1 MQAAAAIAVVMLAM
15 AFAMLIVTNSMQAW
29 HLRYVGR
36 GESDV
41 ASDESNAPRPHGWS
55 TPVGAGPVT
64 RRVVL
69 LASSLVLTLLFF
81 WSHRWLLIFSSALST
96 GRRHVFQATSPSRD
110 TQHAIWLTV
119 LTALIVVPINIV
131 FGLAAAWTVTKFDF
145 PGRTLLISLIELPYS
160 ISPIVAGVA
169 YLFVYGSQGLFGP
182 LLEAMGIKVMFALP
196 AIFLASMFVTAPF
209 VARELIPLM
218 QVQGT
223 DEEEAAVTL
232 GASGFTTF
240 MRVTLPNVRWA
251 VIYGAIL
258 CNARVMGEF
267 GAVSVVSGNIRGQTT
282 TLPLQ
287 IELLYQD
294 YNVAGAF
301 AAATVLT
308 AVALLTIVIKVALER
323 ISPDHAQAPTR
334 PARPLIACWGFSP
347 GSALALKGP
356 MGAARLAPF
365 PWLHTS

>member
-1 MQAAAAIAVVMLAM
+1 VFVRSL
-15 AFAMLIVTNSMQAW
+15 
-29 HLRYVGR
+29 
-36 GESDV
+36 SD
-41 ASDESNAPRPHGWS
+41 PG
-55 TPVGAGPVT
+55 
-64 RRVVL
+64 
-69 LASSLVLTLLFF
+69 
-81 WSHRWLLIFSSALST
+81 
-96 GRRHVFQATSPSRD
+96 

-119 LTALIVVPINIV
+119 ITALIAVPMNIL
-131 FGLAAAWTVTKFDF
+131 FGLAAAWTVTKFVF
-145 PGRTLLISLIELPYS
+145 PGRTLLIALIELPYS

-182 LLEAMGIKVMFALP
+182 VLDYFGLKVMFALP
-196 AIFLASMFVTAPF
+196 AIVLASMFVTAPF

-232 GASGFTTF
+232 GASGFATF
-240 MRVTLPNVRWA
+240 WRVTLPNVRWA
-251 VIYGAIL
+251 VLYGAIL

-308 AVALLTIVIKVALER
+308 AVALVTIIIKVALER
-323 ISPDHAQAPTR
+323 ISRETDVPAV
-334 PARPLIACWGFSP
+334 ARPP
-347 GSALALKGP
+347 G
-356 MGAARLAPF
+356 
-365 PWLHTS
+365 H

>member
-1 MQAAAAIAVVMLAM
+1 MSQPP
-15 AFAMLIVTNSMQAW
+15 SE
-29 HLRYVGR
+29 R
-36 GESDV
+36 GHTEWMV
-41 ASDESNAPRPHGWS
+41 
-55 TPVGAGPVT
+55 TPVGAGPVA

-69 LASSLVLTLLFF
+69 GIVAIVTLLF
-81 WSHRWLLIFSSALST
+81 LVAPLALIVSSALSQ
-96 GRRHVFQATSPSRD
+96 GVGVFFRSLSDAGTR
-110 TQHAIWLTV
+110 HAILLTV
-119 LTALIVVPINIV
+119 ITAIIAVPLNIL

-182 LLEAMGIKVMFALP
+182 LLDYFGLKVMFALP
-196 AIFLASMFVTAPF
+196 AIVLASMFVTAPF

-232 GASGFTTF
+232 GASGLATF
-240 MRVTLPNVRWA
+240 LRVTLPNIRWA
-251 VIYGAIL
+251 VLYGAIL

-308 AVALLTIVIKVALER
+308 AVALVTILIKAVLER
-323 ISPDHAQAPTR
+323 IAREIDETPVR
-334 PARPLIACWGFSP
+334 PPA
-347 GSALALKGP
+347 
-356 MGAARLAPF
+356 
-365 PWLHTS
+365 

>member
-1 MQAAAAIAVVMLAM
+1 MAGPQADHGV
-15 AFAMLIVTNSMQAW
+15 SD
-29 HLRYVGR
+29 R
-36 GESDV
+36 GHTEWMV
-41 ASDESNAPRPHGWS
+41 
-55 TPVGAGPVT
+55 TPVGAGPIA

-69 LASSLVLTLLFF
+69 GIVAIVTLVFLVAPLA
-81 WSHRWLLIFSSALST
+81 LIVSSALSQGVGAFVRGLGDPGT
-96 GRRHVFQATSPSRD
+96 L
-110 TQHAIWLTV
+110 HAILLTV
-119 LTALIVVPINIV
+119 ITALIAVPLNIL

-145 PGRTLLISLIELPYS
+145 RGRTFLITLIELPYS

-169 YLFVYGSQGLFGP
+169 FLFVYGSQGLLGP
-182 LLEAMGIKVMFALP
+182 FVEMLGIKVMFALP
-196 AIFLASMFVTAPF
+196 AIVLASMFVTAPF

-218 QVQGT
+218 QVQGN

-232 GASGFTTF
+232 GASSLATF
-240 MRVTLPNVRWA
+240 LRVTLPNIRWA
-251 VIYGAIL
+251 VLYGAIL

-308 AVALLTIVIKVALER
+308 AVALLTIGLKAILER
-323 ISPDHAQAPTR
+323 IGRVAER
-334 PARPLIACWGFSP
+334 PAATPP
-347 GSALALKGP
+347 
-356 MGAARLAPF
+356 
-365 PWLHTS
+365 

>member
-1 MQAAAAIAVVMLAM
+1 MSEFLTRDSHQAEWMQAPVGGGRIARPIVLGLVLFISVLFLVVPLA
-15 AFAMLIVTNSMQAW
+15 LIV
-29 HLRYVGR
+29 
-36 GESDV
+36 
-41 ASDESNAPRPHGWS
+41 
-55 TPVGAGPVT
+55 
-64 RRVVL
+64 
-69 LASSLVLTLLFF
+69 SSGLSSGIGVFFRNLSEPTTLHAIGLTLL
-81 WSHRWLLIFSSALST
+81 
-96 GRRHVFQATSPSRD
+96 
-110 TQHAIWLTV
+110 
-119 LTALIVVPINIV
+119 TALLVVPANIL
-131 FGLAAAWTVTKFDF
+131 FGLAAAWTVTKYEF
-145 PGRTLLISLIELPYS
+145 PGKTFLIALIELPYS

-182 LLEAMGIKVMFALP
+182 LLEQLGIKVMFALP
-196 AIFLASMFVTAPF
+196 AIFLASLFVTAPF

-232 GASGFTTF
+232 GASGFATF
-240 MRVTLPNVRWA
+240 WRVTLPNVKWA

-308 AVALLTIVIKVALER
+308 AVAFLTIAIKAVVER
-323 ISPDHAQAPTR
+323 MEMRNGEPQRRA
-334 PARPLIACWGFSP
+334 
-347 GSALALKGP
+347 
-356 MGAARLAPF
+356 
-365 PWLHTS
+365 

>member
-1 MQAAAAIAVVMLAM
+1 MEKPVSERAHTEWMV
-15 AFAMLIVTNSMQAW
+15 
-29 HLRYVGR
+29 
-36 GESDV
+36 
-41 ASDESNAPRPHGWS
+41 
-55 TPVGAGPVT
+55 TPVGAGPVA

-69 LASSLVLTLLFF
+69 GIVTVVTLLF
-81 WSHRWLLIFSSALST
+81 LVAPLALIVSSALSQ
-96 GRRHVFQATSPSRD
+96 GVGVFVRSLSDPG

-119 LTALIVVPINIV
+119 ITALIAVPMNIL
-131 FGLAAAWTVTKFDF
+131 FGLAAAWTVTKFVF
-145 PGRTLLISLIELPYS
+145 PGRTLLIALIELPYS

-182 LLEAMGIKVMFALP
+182 VLDYFGLKVMFALP
-196 AIFLASMFVTAPF
+196 AIVLASMFVTAPF

-232 GASGFTTF
+232 GASGFATF
-240 MRVTLPNVRWA
+240 FRVTLPNVRWA
-251 VIYGAIL
+251 VLYGAIL

-308 AVALLTIVIKVALER
+308 AVALVTIVIKVVLER
-323 ISPDHAQAPTR
+323 IGA
-334 PARPLIACWGFSP
+334 
-347 GSALALKGP
+347 GS
-356 MGAARLAPF
+356 R
-365 PWLHTS
+365 

>member
-1 MQAAAAIAVVMLAM
+1 MSHPTSERAHTEWMV
-15 AFAMLIVTNSMQAW
+15 
-29 HLRYVGR
+29 
-36 GESDV
+36 
-41 ASDESNAPRPHGWS
+41 

-69 LASSLVLTLLFF
+69 GIVAILTLLF
-81 WSHRWLLIFSSALST
+81 LIAPLALIFSSALSQGIGT
-96 GRRHVFQATSPSRD
+96 FFNSLTEPG
-110 TQHAIWLTV
+110 TQHAIFLTV
-119 LTALIVVPINIV
+119 VTAMIAVPINIV
-131 FGLAAAWTVTKFDF
+131 FGLAAAWTVTKFTF

-169 YLFVYGSQGLFGP
+169 YIFVYGSQGLFGP
-182 LLEAMGIKVMFALP
+182 LIEAMGIKVMFALP
-196 AIFLASMFVTAPF
+196 AIVLASMFVTAPF

-232 GASGFTTF
+232 GASGFATF
-240 MRVTLPNVRWA
+240 LRVTLPNVRWA
-251 VIYGAIL
+251 VLYGAIL

-308 AVALLTIVIKVALER
+308 AVALLTIVIKVVLER
-323 ISPDHAQAPTR
+323 ISPEHAQAP
-334 PARPLIACWGFSP
+334 ARPP
-347 GSALALKGP
+347 G
-356 MGAARLAPF
+356 
-365 PWLHTS
+365 H

>member
-1 MQAAAAIAVVMLAM
+1 MMSHPTSERAHTEWMV
-15 AFAMLIVTNSMQAW
+15 
-29 HLRYVGR
+29 
-36 GESDV
+36 
-41 ASDESNAPRPHGWS
+41 

-69 LASSLVLTLLFF
+69 GIVAILTLLF
-81 WSHRWLLIFSSALST
+81 LIAPLALIFSSALSQGIGT
-96 GRRHVFQATSPSRD
+96 FFNSLTEPG
-110 TQHAIWLTV
+110 TQHAIFLTV
-119 LTALIVVPINIV
+119 VTALIAVPINIV
-131 FGLAAAWTVTKFDF
+131 FGLAAAWTVTKFTF

-169 YLFVYGSQGLFGP
+169 YIFVYGSQGLFGP
-182 LLEAMGIKVMFALP
+182 LIEAMGIKVMFALP
-196 AIFLASMFVTAPF
+196 AIVLASMFVTAPF

-232 GASGFTTF
+232 GASGFATF
-240 MRVTLPNVRWA
+240 LRVTLPNVRWA
-251 VIYGAIL
+251 VLYGAIL

-308 AVALLTIVIKVALER
+308 AVALLTIVIKVLLER
-323 ISPDHAQAPTR
+323 LSPDHAQAP
-334 PARPLIACWGFSP
+334 ARPP
-347 GSALALKGP
+347 G
-356 MGAARLAPF
+356 
-365 PWLHTS
+365 H